1 MHTSPARRSL
11 PFATALLA
19 CLAVVSPASA
29 TYLKGGNNDA
39 YFKATVKGTQTTT
52 WSEDHKPMFKCDSAS
67 QGSGKETVKFASTKA
82 VVLRAFQFNKGPAIW
97 LRGKGHAD
105 MPTKGYVERNG
116 TRTLAPATPECAVG
130 DGDGTYTP
138 PPSDCGRKPISSM
151 PLRVAHDA
159 LNKNR
164 ITLSNATMMRAPVF
178 QQCPLGGEGWPGI
191 LSRDAKKRTAGEA
204 LPLKDL
210 YDKRQGKMIVIGRGA
225 VSTNS
230 NGYASSTKITWTLTL
245 TRLKRK

>member
-1 MHTSPARRSL
+1 VHKSLARRSL
-11 PFATALLA
+11 PVATALLA
-19 CLAVVSPASA
+19 SLAVASPASA
-29 TYLKGGNNDA
+29 TLLSGGNSDA
-39 YFKATVKGTQTTT
+39 YFKATVKGVQTTT
-52 WSEDHKPMFKCDSAS
+52 WSEDHKPQFKCDSAS

-82 VVLRAFQFNKGPAIW
+82 VVLRAFRFNKGPVMW

-105 MPTKGYVERNG
+105 LPTKGYVERNG

-138 PPSDCGRKPISSM
+138 PKSDCGRKPIASM
-151 PLRVAHDA
+151 PLRVAYDA

-164 ITLSNATMMRAPVF
+164 ITLSNATIPKAPIF
-178 QQCPLGGEGWPGI
+178 QQCPLGGQGWPGI
-191 LSRDAKKRTAGEA
+191 LSSDAKKRTAGEA

-210 YDKRQGKMIVIGRGA
+210 YDKRQGKTIVIGRGA
-225 VSTNS
+225 VSSSS

-245 TRLKRK
+245 TRLKKK